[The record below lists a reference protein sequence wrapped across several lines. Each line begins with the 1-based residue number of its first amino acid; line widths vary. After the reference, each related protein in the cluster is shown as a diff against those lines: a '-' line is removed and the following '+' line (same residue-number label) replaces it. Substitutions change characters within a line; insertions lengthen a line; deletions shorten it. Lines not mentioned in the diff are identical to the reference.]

1 MSKPRPYDRL
11 LNHGLSPEQ
20 AAIAAALQP
29 LDKVSSETEAR
40 WGIGV
45 LERLVSPETAAK
57 FASARVKLD
66 NAIDA
71 GDLEEVTK
79 RASVMIRGW
88 KAVEEEAL
96 ANKSPK
102 QNRPDLERSWFVEG
116 DDGARYCFVHHE
128 ADTTLALKAYPDHI
142 VWSMNEVVRILQ
154 SHELALVSKTKEIFP
169 GAVVTRAERVRPKV
183 NFDEEIP
190 F

>member
-1 MSKPRPYDRL
+1 MAAKPRTYDRL
-11 LNHGLSPEQ
+11 TNHGLSPEQ

-29 LDKVSSETEAR
+29 LDKVASETEAR

-71 GDLEEVTK
+71 GDLDIVHR

-88 KAVEEEAL
+88 KAMEGEAL
-96 ANKSPK
+96 KYRNKPGFDADK
-102 QNRPDLERSWFVEG
+102 AWAATA
-116 DDGARYCFVHHE
+116 DDGTAYIITR
-128 ADTTLALKAYPDHI
+128 TTEDSGHASKAHPDHR
-142 VWSMNEVVRILQ
+142 VWSLPEILRVLQ
-154 SHELALVSKTKEIFP
+154 SHELELVNKTKTLFP
-169 GAVVTRAERVRPKV
+169 GATVVRAERKKV
-183 NFDEEIP
+183 NMDEEIP